1 MAYNGGFPMTYQ
13 PTYQM
18 QQPIQQIQM
27 PQPQQ
32 QQTGITWVQGEAGAK
47 AYPVAPNTTVDLWDS
62 EEQTIYLKSADMS
75 GMPSMKILD
84 YTVRDSVNPKN
95 NHLTEQPTIDTSMFV
110 TYDDLDARL
119 EELTS
124 KINALVNR
132 PKNNEYQRRNKE
144 RKDG

>member
-1 MAYNGGFPMTYQ
+1 MAYNNGFPMTYQ
-13 PTYQM
+13 QSYQLPQM
-18 QQPIQQIQM
+18 QL
-27 PQPQQ
+27 PQSQ

-62 EEQTIYLKSADMS
+62 EEQVIYLKSADMS

-84 YTVRDSVNPKN
+84 YTIRDQVGHKN
-95 NHLTEQPTIDTSMFV
+95 NLAEQPHIDTSMFV
-110 TYDDLDARL
+110 TYEDLDSRL
-119 EELTS
+119 EELTN
-124 KINALVNR
+124 KINSLTR